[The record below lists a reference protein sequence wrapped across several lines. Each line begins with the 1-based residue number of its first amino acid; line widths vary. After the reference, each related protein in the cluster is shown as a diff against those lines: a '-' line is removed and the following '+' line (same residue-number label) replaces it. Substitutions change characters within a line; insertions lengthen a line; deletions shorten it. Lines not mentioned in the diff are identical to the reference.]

1 MTETTDSVPNEAV
14 DGDAVAA
21 PNRFRTLT
29 GPAQPLSKAVLFS
42 ITATGLLWATD
53 ITNWTKVS
61 ILTEQFLALFW
72 TLVLTAVFL
81 TVKSYKGEVRSTV
94 PWFDW
99 LAIAATMAMGL
110 YLVLDYERL
119 LYESPLLTVDK
130 WLAGLVAVALLIEAT
145 RRLVGTALLFIL
157 LAFLAYGL
165 FADLVPAPLKGPA
178 VKWERLLVYLYIDT
192 NALIGLPLLV
202 AAKIVLAFVVLGNIM
217 FATGGG
223 RFFTDLAMVA
233 MGRYRG
239 GPAKISV
246 MASSLFGSISGTAVS
261 NVVTTGIVTIPL
273 MKKNHYR
280 SETAA
285 AIEAVASTGGQ
296 IMPPVLGA
304 TSFLMAEFL
313 ELPFRVV
320 VLASI
325 IPALLYY
332 VLVFLQIDLEAGKLK
347 LAGIDRS
354 LLPKAASVLRDGWLF
369 VVPLVVLVYALFV
382 LNFSAGKAG
391 LTAVVTIL
399 LLSYVKKNSRLSP
412 RQLAQV
418 LVSSGTGLL
427 EIGIIVGIAGMII
440 GVLNISSLGFNLSLV
455 MIQIGGESQLAL
467 LLMAALLA
475 VILGMGMPTI
485 SVYLLLAVL
494 IGPALVKVGFNPL
507 AAHMFL
513 LYTGMLSM
521 LSPPVAIASYT
532 AASIAG
538 ANPMQTSWISLRL
551 GAMAFIAPFVFVYS
565 PELLLIGEPANIIW
579 RTLATFAGTA
589 FFAIAVIGYLRAP
602 VPIAFRTLLLLASLA
617 AFLRPPGD
625 DSSGIPWLTVAAL
638 GVGVAVT
645 GWLWW
650 AGPRH
655 EVGQVE
661 GRM

>member
-1 MTETTDSVPNEAV
+1 MTEATDKVRIE
-14 DGDAVAA
+14 VAA
-21 PNRFRTLT
+21 TNRFRALT
-29 GPAQPLSKAVLFS
+29 GLARPLSKAVLFL
-42 ITATGLLWATD
+42 ITASGLLWATD
-53 ITNWTKVS
+53 ITSWAKVS

-72 TLVLTAVFL
+72 TLVLSAVFL
-81 TVKSYKGEVRSTV
+81 TVKSHRSETRTTV

-99 LAIAATMAMGL
+99 LAIAATLTMGL
-110 YLVLDYERL
+110 YLVIDYERL
-119 LYESPLLTVDK
+119 LYESPLLTIDK
-130 WLAGLVAVALLIEAT
+130 WLSGLISIILLVEAT
-145 RRLVGTALLFIL
+145 RRLVGNALLIIL
-157 LAFLAYGL
+157 LVFLAYGL
-165 FADLVPAPLKGPA
+165 FADLVPPPLKGPT
-178 VKWERLLVYLYIDT
+178 VKWERLLVYMYIDT

-202 AAKIVLAFVVLGNIM
+202 AAKIVLAFVVLGNLM

-273 MKKNHYR
+273 MKKNNYR

-313 ELPFRVV
+313 ELPFQVV

-332 VLVFLQIDLEAGKLK
+332 LLVFLQIDLEAGKLS
-347 LAGIDRS
+347 LSGIDRS
-354 LLPKAASVLRDGWLF
+354 LLPKAAGVLRDGWLF
-369 VVPLVVLVYALFV
+369 VIPLVVLVYALFG

-391 LTAVVTIL
+391 LTAVVTVL

-412 RQLAQV
+412 RQLAEV

-427 EIGIIVGIAGMII
+427 EIGVIVGIAGIII
-440 GVLNISSLGFNLSLV
+440 GILNVTSLGFNLSLV

-538 ANPMQTSWISLRL
+538 ANPMRTSWISLRL

-565 PELLLIGEPANIIW
+565 PELLLIGDPTAIIW
-579 RTLATFAGTA
+579 RTLATFAGTI
-589 FFAIAVIGYLRAP
+589 FFAIAAIGHLRAP
-602 VPIAFRTLLLLASLA
+602 VSFTFRVFLILTSLGAFV
-617 AFLRPPGD
+617 RPPGSAD
-625 DSSGIPWLTVAAL
+625 GAIPWLTIAAVGI
-638 GVGVAVT
+638 GVGIT
-645 GWLWW
+645 MWLWW
-650 AGPRH
+650 TGPNR
-655 EVGQVE
+655 ETGVPE
-661 GRM
+661 E

>member
-1 MTETTDSVPNEAV
+1 VTEAAD
-14 DGDAVAA
+14 DGASWAAEEAVAA
-21 PNRFRTLT
+21 GSRFRNLS
-29 GPAQPLSKAVLFS
+29 GPVRWLAKAVLFS

-53 ITNWTKVS
+53 ITNWAKVS

-72 TLVLTAVFL
+72 TLVLSAVFL
-81 TVKSYKGEVRSTV
+81 TVKAHRGESRTRV

-99 LAIAATMAMGL
+99 LAICATLAMGL
-110 YLVLDYERL
+110 YLVIDYERL
-119 LYESPLLTVDK
+119 LYESPLLTIDK
-130 WLAGLVAVALLIEAT
+130 WLSGLIAIILLIEAT
-145 RRLVGTALLFIL
+145 RRLVGNALLIIL
-157 LAFLAYGL
+157 LMFIAYGL
-165 FADLVPAPLKGPA
+165 FADLVPAPLKGPT

-202 AAKIVLAFVVLGNIM
+202 AAKIVLAFVVLGNLM

-261 NVVTTGIVTIPL
+261 NVVTTGVVTIPL
-273 MKKNHYR
+273 MKNNNYR
-280 SETAA
+280 AETAA

-354 LLPKAASVLRDGWLF
+354 LLPKAAAVLRDGWLF
-369 VVPLVVLVYALFV
+369 VIPLVVLVYALFG

-391 LTAVVTIL
+391 LTAVVTVL

-412 RQLAQV
+412 RQLAEV

-427 EIGIIVGIAGMII
+427 EIGIIVGIAGVII
-440 GVLNISSLGFNLSLV
+440 GVLNVTSLGFNLSLV
-455 MIQIGGESQLAL
+455 MIQVGGESQLAL

-494 IGPALVKVGFNPL
+494 IGPALIKVGFNPL

-565 PELLLIGEPANIIW
+565 PELLLVGDPVAIVW
-579 RTLATFAGTA
+579 RTLATFAGTI
-589 FFAIAVIGYLRAP
+589 FFAIAAIGYLRAP
-602 VPIAFRTLLLLASLA
+602 VPVTIRVFLILTSLA
-617 AFLRPPGD
+617 LFLRPPGTD
-625 DSSGIPWLTVAAL
+625 DGAAPWLTIAAL
-638 GVGVAVT
+638 GVGASIT
-645 GWLWW
+645 AWLWW
-650 AGPRH
+650 SGPRPAQSL
-655 EVGQVE
+655 GQ
-661 GRM
+661 

>member
-1 MTETTDSVPNEAV
+1 MTEAADKTAIEAAAE
-14 DGDAVAA
+14 DAVAA
-21 PNRFRTLT
+21 NNRFRTLT
-29 GPAQPLSKAVLFS
+29 GPVRGLSKAVLFS

-53 ITNWTKVS
+53 IANWTNVS
-61 ILTEQFLALFW
+61 ILTEQFLGLFW

-81 TVKSYKGEVRSTV
+81 TVKSYRGEMRTTV

-99 LAIAATMAMGL
+99 LAIAGTLAMGL
-110 YLVLDYERL
+110 YIVIDYERL
-119 LYESPLLTVDK
+119 LYESPLLTADK
-130 WLAGLVAVALLIEAT
+130 WLAGLIAIVLLIEAT
-145 RRLVGTALLFIL
+145 RRLVGNALLIIL
-157 LAFLAYGL
+157 LMFIAYGL
-165 FADLVPAPLKGPA
+165 FADLVPAPLKGPT

-202 AAKIVLAFVVLGNIM
+202 AAKIVLAFVVLGNLM

-223 RFFTDLAMVA
+223 KFFTDLAMVA

-273 MKKNHYR
+273 MKKNNYR

-304 TSFLMAEFL
+304 TSFLMAELL

-347 LAGIDRS
+347 LAGIERS
-354 LLPKAASVLRDGWLF
+354 ALPKAMGVLRDGWLF
-369 VVPLVVLVYALFV
+369 VIPLVVLIYALFA
-382 LNFSAGKAG
+382 LNFSPGKAG
-391 LTAVVTIL
+391 LTAVATVL
-399 LLSYVKKNSRLSP
+399 LLSYVNKRSRLSA
-412 RQLAQV
+412 RQLAEV

-427 EIGIIVGIAGMII
+427 EIGIIVGIAGTII
-440 GVLNISSLGFNLSLV
+440 GVLNVTSLGFNLSLV

-494 IGPALVKVGFNPL
+494 IGPALIKVGFNPL

-565 PELLLIGEPANIIW
+565 PELLLVGDPVTIVW
-579 RTLATFAGTA
+579 RTLATFAGTV
-589 FFAIAVIGYLRAP
+589 FFAISAIGYLRAP
-602 VPIAFRTLLLLASLA
+602 VAIPFRLLLILAALA
-617 AFLRPPGD
+617 AFMRPPGSD
-625 DSSGIPWLTVAAL
+625 EGAIPWLTIAAL
-638 GVGVAVT
+638 GAGGAIT
-645 GWLWW
+645 AYLWW
-650 AGPRH
+650 AEPRPETGP
-655 EVGQVE
+655 VNGSV
-661 GRM
+661 

>member
-1 MTETTDSVPNEAV
+1 
-14 DGDAVAA
+14 
-21 PNRFRTLT
+21 
-29 GPAQPLSKAVLFS
+29 
-42 ITATGLLWATD
+42 
-53 ITNWTKVS
+53 
-61 ILTEQFLALFW
+61 
-72 TLVLTAVFL
+72 
-81 TVKSYKGEVRSTV
+81 
-94 PWFDW
+94 
-99 LAIAATMAMGL
+99 
-110 YLVLDYERL
+110 
-119 LYESPLLTVDK
+119 
-130 WLAGLVAVALLIEAT
+130 
-145 RRLVGTALLFIL
+145 
-157 LAFLAYGL
+157 
-165 FADLVPAPLKGPA
+165 
-178 VKWERLLVYLYIDT
+178 
-192 NALIGLPLLV
+192 LIGLPLLV
-202 AAKIVLAFVVLGNIM
+202 AAKIVLAFVVLGNLM

-273 MKKNHYR
+273 MKKNNYR

-313 ELPFRVV
+313 ELPFQVV

-332 VLVFLQIDLEAGKLK
+332 LLVFLQIDLEAGKLS
-347 LAGIDRS
+347 LSGIDRS
-354 LLPKAASVLRDGWLF
+354 LLPKAAGVLRDGWLF
-369 VVPLVVLVYALFV
+369 VIPLVVLVYALFG

-391 LTAVVTIL
+391 LTAVVTVL

-412 RQLAQV
+412 RQLAEV

-427 EIGIIVGIAGMII
+427 EIGVIVGIAGIII
-440 GVLNISSLGFNLSLV
+440 GILNVTSLGFNLSLV

-521 LSPPVAIASYT
+521 LSPPVA
-532 AASIAG
+532 
-538 ANPMQTSWISLRL
+538 
-551 GAMAFIAPFVFVYS
+551 
-565 PELLLIGEPANIIW
+565 
-579 RTLATFAGTA
+579 
-589 FFAIAVIGYLRAP
+589 
-602 VPIAFRTLLLLASLA
+602 
-617 AFLRPPGD
+617 
-625 DSSGIPWLTVAAL
+625 
-638 GVGVAVT
+638 
-645 GWLWW
+645 
-650 AGPRH
+650 
-655 EVGQVE
+655 
-661 GRM
+661 